1 MNGINWAILAGVG
14 FGLFQLVHRKA
25 GIKID
30 VFLATFILL
39 SVSALILL
47 GASFLFEDV
56 SLLLDTP
63 IRSLGYF
70 GMAGFIHF
78 FMGWTLLS
86 VSQKQIGA
94 ARTGALMGA
103 TPLFAAILAVI
114 FLGEVISSIA
124 LLGILLIVSGVYVV
138 STGGEK

>member
-70 GMAGFIHF
+70 GMAGLIHF
-78 FMGWTLLS
+78 FLGWTLLS

-103 TPLFAAILAVI
+103 TPLFATILAAI
-114 FLGEVISSIA
+114 FLGELISSIA